1 MRNMILIGVGE
12 LGKLYGAAALRAGL
26 RVTPV
31 VRSTNVE
38 DVWQATPEHTP
49 ILVAVGEADLEP
61 VLEYLPA
68 ARKRDAILLQNELFP
83 ARWRRHGLEPTVMIP
98 WLLRKRGQP
107 ELVARATPVYGQYTS
122 LVAELHRALGLDVE
136 PLHSEAELAQAL
148 VDKYTFI
155 LTVNALGL
163 LGDFTLGEWAARE
176 PERIEVLSREAAA
189 LGQALCEH
197 PIDAEASV
205 RATQQGLEGM
215 APMRARGRSASE
227 RVRRAVGQA
236 AAFGLEL
243 PALRRVLET

>member
-1 MRNMILIGVGE
+1 MILIGVGE
-12 LGKLYGAAALRAGL
+12 LGALYGAAALRAGL

-31 VRSTNVE
+31 LRSTIIE
-38 DVWQATPEHTP
+38 DVWKGTPARTP
-49 ILVAVGEADLEP
+49 ILIAVGEADLEP
-61 VLEYLPA
+61 VLQSLPA

-83 ARWRRHGLEPTVMIP
+83 SRWKRHGVEPTVMIP

-107 ELVARATPVYGQYTS
+107 ELVARPTPVYGQYTA
-122 LVAELHRALGLDVE
+122 LAADLHRALGLDIQ

-163 LGDFTLGEWAARE
+163 LGDVNLGEWAARE
-176 PERIEVLSREAAA
+176 PARIVALAREAAA

-197 PIDAEASV
+197 PIDVETSV
-205 RATQQGLEGM
+205 RATQQGLQAM

-227 RVRRAVGQA
+227 RVRRAVAQA
-236 AAFGLEL
+236 EAFGLEI
-243 PALRRVLET
+243 PELRGVLGA